1 MRDLWLY
8 FAVGVGSAAGG
19 MARYAVA
26 RNLAGRLWHGV
37 PLATWFVNFAGSA
50 VFGALVA
57 RQAHRPVAD
66 VVYLAITTGILGG
79 FTTYSTFNTELLRQ
93 LQAGRIGDA
102 MVYAAVTGSTC
113 LLGAGLAY
121 FAFSRP

>member
-1 MRDLWLY
+1 MRNLWLY
-8 FAVGVGSAAGG
+8 LAVGAGSAAGG
-19 MARYAVA
+19 IARFAIA
-26 RNLAGRLWHGV
+26 RNLAGRLWQGI

-50 VFGALVA
+50 LFGALLA
-57 RQAHRPVAD
+57 RHTQRPMAD
-66 VVYLAITTGILGG
+66 VLYLALTTGILGG

-102 MVYAAVTGSTC
+102 MLYATATGSTC

-121 FAFSRP
+121 YAVGRP